1 MTHRLPVVLVAA
13 AFGLSTAP
21 TSFPAQP
28 VHAQPARAQPP
39 KSPAAA
45 DPRAKAIGEVVA
57 ANHIL
62 ADQGVVDG
70 FGHVSV
76 RDPSD
81 PSKFYLARS
90 MAPELVTTADVL
102 EHDLD
107 GNTTAPP
114 TTKLYL
120 ERFIHAEIYRARP
133 EVNAIVHCHA
143 PSLIPFAAT
152 GVALRPLYHM
162 SSFLG
167 PGVPV
172 FDIHK
177 VANGATDMLVKTPDL
192 GKALAKTLGTH
203 PAALMRGHGAVIVG
217 RDVQQAV
224 FRSVYTEMNA
234 RLQGQ
239 AMALGA
245 NRIIYLDAEEAK
257 KSEETNSALVGRSW
271 ELWLRKVRDK

>member
-1 MTHRLPVVLVAA
+1 MTTRPLVLFVAA
-13 AFGLSTAP
+13 ALGLASAP
-21 TSFPAQP
+21 TLSPAQP
-28 VHAQPARAQPP
+28 APAKKPL
-39 KSPAAA
+39 
-45 DPRAKAIGEVVA
+45 DPRAQAIADVVT

-76 RDPSD
+76 RDPTD
-81 PSKFYLARS
+81 PNKFFLARS
-90 MAPELVTTADVL
+90 MAPELVTSADVL

-107 GNTTAPP
+107 GNTTAPT

-133 EVNAIVHCHA
+133 EVTAIVHCHA
-143 PSLIPFAAT
+143 PDLIPFGAT
-152 GVALRPLYHM
+152 GVALHPLYHM

-167 PGVPV
+167 GGVPV
-172 FDIHK
+172 WDIHK
-177 VANGATDMLVKTPDL
+177 AANASTDMLVRTPEL

-217 RDVQQAV
+217 KDVQQAV
-224 FRSVYTEMNA
+224 FRAVYTELNA
-234 RLQGQ
+234 KLQSQ
-239 AMALGA
+239 AMALGGKV
-245 NRIIYLDAEEAK
+245 IYLDADEAK